1 MTSLVQ
7 GCVVLFGQVIVGKE
21 VHQCRWWRWWNLWWC
36 YKLETKNKEPNPQSK
51 IMDRLLSLVKLD
63 SSLHLFQETTGVSLI
78 VKLPLQ
84 NWFFSRLLCV
94 YNWVWKKTYILIEVV
109 SICAT
114 PLKGGSQDLG
124 TLLVIFKT
132 ENHKYTWH
140 WNYVFRMHKS
150 KCWAANTC
158 FTTRGKKAWKGRF
171 LEEEGNP
178 AFLSSASG
186 TTWKPPAQ
194 LQFKPQKLRH
204 NLKPQNLRHNLKLQ
218 NLRHNFNSSFKTSG
232 TTCRQASK
240 AARKAEE
247 DQRGIEKTL
256 GPTAMQ
262 GKDAMQSWCLN
273 IEPKEIETF
282 QT

>member
-150 KCWAANTC
+150 KCWAADSC

-171 LEEEGNP
+171 WRRRETPHSCLR
-178 AFLSSASG
+178 
-186 TTWKPPAQ
+186 PPAQ
-194 LQFKPQKLRH
+194 LE
-204 NLKPQNLRHNLKLQ
+204 
-218 NLRHNFNSSFKTSG
+218 NLRHNFNSSLKSSGTTWSLKTSSTTWSFKTSG
-232 TTCRQASK
+232 TTSIQASK
-240 AARKAEE
+240 PPAQLAVKPQKLRERLRKTKEGLRRHW
-247 DQRGIEKTL
+247 DQLQCKERM
-256 GPTAMQ
+256 PCSH
-262 GKDAMQSWCLN
+262 DAW
-273 IEPKEIETF
+273 I
-282 QT
+282 